1 MRFVVP
7 GLVFIGALACF
18 WASFT
23 SKTIYQADADK
34 LLAAPKP
41 MPPWRARIFWMFCGL
56 RSTARCLEHV
66 GLLGTGADVKQTPFL
81 S

>member
-56 RSTARCLEHV
+56 VLLLVVWSMLDYSARVL
-66 GLLGTGADVKQTPFL
+66 T
-81 S
+81 